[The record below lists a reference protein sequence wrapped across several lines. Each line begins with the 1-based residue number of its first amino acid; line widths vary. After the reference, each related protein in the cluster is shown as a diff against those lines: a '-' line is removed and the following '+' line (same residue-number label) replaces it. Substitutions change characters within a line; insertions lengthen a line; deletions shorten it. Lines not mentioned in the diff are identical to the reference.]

1 MIDKVKKQQ
10 DLKRNLK
17 IKKMLDHVFDITTED
32 GKKLLAKK
40 NAGIIKHNKMLAEKN
55 AQRGTRNEK

>member
-10 DLKRNLK
+10 DLKRNLN
-17 IKKMLDHVFDITTED
+17 IKKMLDNVFDITTED
-32 GKKLLAKK
+32 GKKLLTKK
-40 NAGIIKHNKMLAEKN
+40 NAGITKHNKMLAEKK